1 MSLDLEKDF
10 GYNFIKYYKF
20 IENIIS
26 KWYRFHLN
34 NKRHY
39 STQLYMKKKV
49 VIGLLGPTLDIG
61 KRSKRWERWRPTVA
75 LCQHEDLLV
84 SRFDLLYQKK
94 FKSLQDRVVK
104 DIKHISPETEVI
116 SHEIDLHDPW
126 DFEEVYAALHDF
138 TKAYTFNQ
146 DNEDYLVHITTGTH
160 VAQICLYLLT
170 ESNYL
175 PARLVQTSPSSGK
188 NKDNDVSGEYRIIDL
203 DLSKYDR
210 IAMRFRQEMDDDIT
224 FLKSGIETRN
234 KAFNVL
240 IERIEQ
246 VAMNSVDPVLLTGP
260 TGAGKSNLARRIY
273 ELKKTRRQLKG
284 AFIEVNCATLRGDA
298 AMSALFG
305 HKKGAFTGATQ
316 DRNGLLR
323 AADKGMLFLDEVGEL
338 GLDEQSMLLRAIEEK
353 RFLPVGSD
361 NETESDFQ
369 LICGTNRDLH
379 IDVTNGRF
387 REDLLSRINLW
398 TFHMPGLTQRP
409 EDIEPNLRYE
419 LDRFAERNNTHV
431 TFNKEARKKF
441 LTFATSPVALW
452 SANFRD
458 LNGAIT
464 RMATLAPGG
473 RITKEVVQEEI
484 SRLKV
489 LWHTAETDSRHTL
502 LNEVIGSEK
511 VKELDLFEKNQL
523 LEVLL
528 VCRESKNISDA
539 GRKLFAVSREN
550 KKKTNDSD
558 RLRKYLSRYNIS
570 WEDLTK
576 P

>member
-1 MSLDLEKDF
+1 
-10 GYNFIKYYKF
+10 
-20 IENIIS
+20 
-26 KWYRFHLN
+26 
-34 NKRHY
+34 
-39 STQLYMKKKV
+39 MKKTV
-49 VIGLLGPTLDIG
+49 VIGLLGPTLDMG
-61 KRSKRWERWRPTVA
+61 KRSNRWERWRPTVA

-84 SRFDLLYQKK
+84 SRFELLYQKR
-94 FKSLQDRVVK
+94 FKSLQDRVVR
-104 DIKHISPETEVI
+104 DIQHISPETEVV
-116 SHEIDLHDPW
+116 SHVVDFRDPW
-126 DFEEVYAALHDF
+126 DLEEVYGALHDF
-138 TKAYTFNQ
+138 AKAYPFDQ
-146 DNEDYLVHITTGTH
+146 DNEAYLVHITTGTH

-175 PARLVQTSPSSGK
+175 PAKLIQTSPSSGK
-188 NKDNDVSGEYRIIDL
+188 KKDTDVSGEYRIIDL

-234 KAFNVL
+234 KAFNAL
-240 IERIEQ
+240 IERIEK
-246 VAMNSVDPVLLTGP
+246 VAMNSTDPVLITGP

-284 AFIEVNCATLRGDA
+284 DFIEINCATLRGDA

-305 HKKGAFTGATQ
+305 HKKGAFTGATR

-353 RFLPVGSD
+353 KFLPLGSD
-361 NETESDFQ
+361 EETESDFQ

-379 IDVTNGRF
+379 TIVANGCF
-387 REDLLSRINLW
+387 REDLLCRINLW
-398 TFHMPGLTQRP
+398 TFHMPGLAQRP
-409 EDIEPNLRYE
+409 EDIEPNLKYE
-419 LDRFAERNNTHV
+419 LDRFAERNNIHV
-431 TFNKEARKKF
+431 TFNKEARQQF
-441 LTFATSPVALW
+441 LAFATSTDALW

-458 LNGAIT
+458 LNGAVT

-489 LWHTAETDSRHTL
+489 MWRAAETDITNNL

-511 VKELDLFEKNQL
+511 AEHLDRFEKVQL
-523 LEVLL
+523 ADVLK
-528 VCRESKNISDA
+528 VCKASKSMSEA
-539 GRKLFAVSREN
+539 GRKVFAVSRT
-550 KKKTNDSD
+550 KKRKANDAD
-558 RLRKYLSRYNIS
+558 RLRKYLSRYNIK
-570 WEDLTK
+570 WDDL
-576 P
+576 

>member
-1 MSLDLEKDF
+1 
-10 GYNFIKYYKF
+10 
-20 IENIIS
+20 
-26 KWYRFHLN
+26 
-34 NKRHY
+34 
-39 STQLYMKKKV
+39 MKKTV
-49 VIGLLGPTLDIG
+49 IIGLLGPTLDMG
-61 KRSKRWERWRPTVA
+61 KQSKRWERWRPTVA

-84 SRFDLLYQKK
+84 SRFELLYQKR

-104 DIKHISPETEVI
+104 DIKHISPETEVV
-116 SHEIDLHDPW
+116 SYPVDFRDPW
-126 DFEEVYAALHDF
+126 DLEEVYAALHDF
-138 TKAYTFNQ
+138 AKAYTFDQ
-146 DNEDYLVHITTGTH
+146 DKEEYLVHITTGTH

-175 PARLVQTSPSSGK
+175 PAKLIQTSPSSGK
-188 NKDNDVSGEYRIIDL
+188 KKDNDVSGEYRIIDL

-224 FLKSGIETRN
+224 FLKSGIKTRN

-246 VAMNSVDPVLLTGP
+246 VAMNSTDPVLITGP

-284 AFIEVNCATLRGDA
+284 DFIEINCATLRGDA

-316 DRNGLLR
+316 DRKGLLR

-353 RFLPVGSD
+353 KFLPLGSD
-361 NETESDFQ
+361 EETESDFQ
-369 LICGTNRDLH
+369 LICGTNRDLK
-379 IDVTNGRF
+379 IIVANGCF

-398 TFHMPGLTQRP
+398 TFHMPGLAERP
-409 EDIEPNLRYE
+409 EDIEPNLKYE
-419 LDRFAERNNTHV
+419 LDRFAERNNIHV
-431 TFNKEARKKF
+431 TFNKEARKQF
-441 LTFATSPVALW
+441 LTFTTSSDALW

-458 LNGAIT
+458 LNGAVT
-464 RMATLAPGG
+464 RMSTLAPGG

-489 LWHTAETDSRHTL
+489 LWSAAETDINKKL
-502 LNEVIGSEK
+502 LNEVIGVDKTEQLDRFEK
-511 VKELDLFEKNQL
+511 VQL
-523 LEVLL
+523 ADVLK
-528 VCRESKNISDA
+528 VCKESKNMSEA
-539 GRKLFAVSREN
+539 GRKVFAVSRKN
-550 KKKTNDSD
+550 KRKTNDSD
-558 RLRKYLSRYNIS
+558 RLRKYLAKYNIK
-570 WEDLTK
+570 WNDI
-576 P
+576 